1 MRAKLLIVDDEPAI
15 RDMVSFQLER
25 TGFSCRLASNAN
37 EASAMIAEQR
47 PDLILL
53 DWMMPHKS
61 GIEFAREL
69 RADPYTRDIPIILLT
84 ARDAE
89 SDKVSGLNA
98 GADDY
103 ITKPFSS
110 RELLARI
117 KAMLRRSS
125 PDKASE
131 QIELAGLRIDPAKW
145 ELYAG
150 EEQLHLGPT
159 EFRMLLL
166 FMAHPKQVFSRQKI
180 LDAIWGNDTYI
191 EERTVDVHIRRLRKA
206 LSASGHDRLIKTVR
220 SAGYHLVP

>member
-1 MRAKLLIVDDEPAI
+1 MGAKLLIVDDELAI
-15 RDMVSFQLER
+15 RDMVSFQLEPF
-25 TGFSCRLASNAN
+25 GFSCRMAANAA
-37 EASAMIAEQR
+37 EASAQIQEQR

-89 SDKVSGLNA
+89 GDKITGFDA

-117 KAMLRRSS
+117 KAMLRRST
-125 PDKASE
+125 PDKIDE
-131 QIELAGLRIDPAKW
+131 QIELAGLRIDPARW

-150 EEQLHLGPT
+150 SEELNLRPT
-159 EFRMLLL
+159 EFRLLLL
-166 FMAHPKQVFSRQKI
+166 FMNHPQQVFSRQQL
-180 LDAIWGNDTYI
+180 LDAVWGNDTYI
-191 EERTVDVHIRRLRKA
+191 GERTVDVHIRRLRKA
-206 LSASGHDRLIKTVR
+206 LSASGHDQLIKTVR
-220 SAGYHLVP
+220 SAGYRFVP